1 MRTALLVFMMI
12 GSIAW
17 MQGTSYAASS
27 KPLPQASSEGSSN
40 SAASNPG
47 DPAQAGQG
55 EKQTSAGP
63 SGGRQESRS
72 VPVKTWPRSHASS
85 TTSNRPKRVP
95 NNRDHS
101 SRSEMNFSQ
110 SRSTKFGGAR
120 TDGVVESESAHG
132 ALAVRAATVSRG
144 TGPSLNTVRHRSPN
158 PPIVGGSGN
167 TNAKNAGALS
177 GTRMNR
183 KP

>member
-1 MRTALLVFMMI
+1 
-12 GSIAW
+12 
-17 MQGTSYAASS
+17 
-27 KPLPQASSEGSSN
+27 
-40 SAASNPG
+40 
-47 DPAQAGQG
+47 
-55 EKQTSAGP
+55 
-63 SGGRQESRS
+63 
-72 VPVKTWPRSHASS
+72 
-85 TTSNRPKRVP
+85 TTSNRPKRVL

-101 SRSEMNFSQ
+101 SRRAMNLPQ

-120 TDGVVESESAHG
+120 TDRVVESESAHG
-132 ALAVRAATVSRG
+132 ALVLRAATVSRR

-167 TNAKNAGALS
+167 TNAKNGGALS